1 MTVITQRQQP
11 QVVTIPNRRRKTQ
24 TTKTQKSSSESVV
37 AASLKASLV
46 GGVCMLLLILMSLIP
61 LAKPFLALLI
71 IPGFLVAWLCIGMLA
86 GILAGDRVK
95 NSYQGGKAGWM
106 AGFWSGIYAGII
118 AMILAAFKI
127 SVFGIPIADFGQ
139 NVATQLEL
147 SNFDLIAL
155 AARVFGMFIMVGVIG
170 SLVSGVFSSLGG
182 MIYPKLSN

>member
-1 MTVITQRQQP
+1 MTVITQRQQQP
-11 QVVTIPNRRRKTQ
+11 QVVTIPNRRRRIQPTP
-24 TTKTQKSSSESVV
+24 TQKSSSGSVV

-46 GGVCMLLLILMSLIP
+46 GGVCMLLLMLMSLIP
-61 LAKPFLALLI
+61 LPFLACLV
-71 IPGFLVAWLCIGMLA
+71 IPGFLVAWLSIGMLA
-86 GILAGDRVK
+86 GILAGDKVK
-95 NSYQGGKAGWM
+95 SSYQGGKAGWM
-106 AGFWSGIYAGII
+106 AGFWSGIYAGVI

-147 SNFDLIAL
+147 GNFDLIAL
-155 AARVFGMFIMVGVIG
+155 AARVFGMFLMVGVIG